1 MEYFKK
7 YFSEVDNCYVREF
20 GENFL
25 ICENGKIIRIKYW
38 NKSVREY
45 VKQTEHNGYL
55 VVGLCS
61 KQYRVH
67 RLVAQAFIDNP
78 NNKPQVNHINGIK
91 TDNRVENLEW
101 VTPSENIRHSWK
113 NGLSYKRFG
122 KHNDKTKPIYQ
133 YDLQGNL
140 LKIWE
145 NPNDIEKELGI
156 KKGSIQ
162 KAISKN
168 YNQSFGYKWSYKEV
182 V

>member
-1 MEYFKK
+1 MELFKK

-55 VVGLCS
+55 VVGLCN

-78 NNKPQVNHINGIK
+78 NNKPQVNHIGIL
-91 TDNRVENLEW
+91 VW
-101 VTPSENIRHSWK
+101 
-113 NGLSYKRFG
+113 SY
-122 KHNDKTKPIYQ
+122 HYIYQ
-133 YDLQGNL
+133 IFYNL
-140 LKIWE
+140 
-145 NPNDIEKELGI
+145 
-156 KKGSIQ
+156 IQ
-162 KAISKN
+162 FSKSVL
-168 YNQSFGYKWSYKEV
+168 YFH
-182 V
+182 